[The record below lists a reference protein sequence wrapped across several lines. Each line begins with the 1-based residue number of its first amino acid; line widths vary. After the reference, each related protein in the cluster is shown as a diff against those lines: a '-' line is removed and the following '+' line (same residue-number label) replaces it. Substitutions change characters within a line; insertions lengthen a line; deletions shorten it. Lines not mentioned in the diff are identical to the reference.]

1 MKHTDT
7 VSRYNGSMTQL
18 AEEIGNLKYDA
29 LASFLSLLSKKIE
42 SDGEKD
48 FSRGRIKLAA
58 SLKDCSLK
66 DCSLKLKESSL
77 PIERAWEI
85 CKPYMETK

>member
-7 VSRYNGSMTQL
+7 VSRYNGSMTEL
-18 AEEIGNLKYDA
+18 VEDLGNLKYDA
-29 LASFLSLLSKKIE
+29 LANFLSLLSKKIE

-48 FSRGRIKLAA
+48 FNRGRIKLAA
-58 SLKDCSLK
+58 SLKE
-66 DCSLKLKESSL
+66 CSLKLKESSL

-85 CKPYMETK
+85 CKPYMEMK